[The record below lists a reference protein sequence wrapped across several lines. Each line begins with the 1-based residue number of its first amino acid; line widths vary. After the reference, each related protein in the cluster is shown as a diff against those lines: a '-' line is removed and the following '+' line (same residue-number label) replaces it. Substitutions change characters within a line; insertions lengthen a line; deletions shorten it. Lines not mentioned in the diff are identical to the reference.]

1 MVNCVQGH
9 PVSSF
14 MLAASG
20 IDKTTKIF
28 MPTAQEPVKVSSLRG
43 IKPPST
49 NTHVVRPRSS
59 PEPAARPADPDD
71 ELDPEHAYD
80 AIVQVESSDDVD
92 DDFFNDD
99 DDDEDEDE
107 DGDGDD
113 DDDDHFSRN
122 RAPPHLILQLLRHL
136 ANHRRAPASENTA
149 PGSSASGPSRT
160 ADSGSRAGHDG
171 NDGDEDDDGLE
182 EESDDQTMSST

>member
-1 MVNCVQGH
+1 
-9 PVSSF
+9 
-14 MLAASG
+14 
-20 IDKTTKIF
+20 

-49 NTHVVRPRSS
+49 NSHVVRPRSS
-59 PEPAARPADPDD
+59 PEPAARPVDPDD
-71 ELDPEHAYD
+71 EVDPEHAYD
-80 AIVQVESSDDVD
+80 AIVQAESSDEVD

-99 DDDEDEDE
+99 DDEDDDE
-107 DGDGDD
+107 DGDGDDD

-136 ANHRRAPASENTA
+136 ANHRRAPTLEITTS
-149 PGSSASGPSRT
+149 GSSASVPSIT
-160 ADSGSRAGHDG
+160 SGSGSLPGHDG

-182 EESDDQTMSST
+182 EESDDQTMSSA